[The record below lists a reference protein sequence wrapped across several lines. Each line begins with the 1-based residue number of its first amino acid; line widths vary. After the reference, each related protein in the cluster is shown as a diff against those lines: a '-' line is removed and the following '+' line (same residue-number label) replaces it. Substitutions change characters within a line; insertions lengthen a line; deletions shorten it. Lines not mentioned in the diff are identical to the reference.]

1 MKSIGI
7 DFSNRMLCIMTEGQQ
22 GTEQA
27 IEELSDKSK
36 FDCFIPEKYRNH
48 TSYTWNFEDETFAV
62 NQDYHLADGC
72 IMTKECFV
80 PEVIVPMPGLK
91 KRWNEMTQ
99 LLGMEEVNL
108 KDEIKKDMP
117 DIAKLLGWE

>member
-22 GTEQA
+22 GTERY
-27 IEELSDKSK
+27 IEELSDISK
-36 FDCFIPEKYRNH
+36 FYCFIPEQYRNH
-48 TSYTWNFEDETFAV
+48 TSYTWNFEDETFSV
-62 NQDYHLADGC
+62 NQDYCLEDGC

-99 LLGMEEVNL
+99 LLDMEEVNL
-108 KDEIKKDMP
+108 KEELKKDMP
-117 DIAKLLGWE
+117 GIAKLFGWE

>member
-22 GTEQA
+22 GTERA
-27 IEELSDKSK
+27 IEELSDISK
-36 FDCFIPEKYRNH
+36 FYCFIPEKYRNH
-48 TSYTWNFEDETFAV
+48 TSYTWNFEDETFSI
-62 NQDYHLADGC
+62 NQDYRLEDGC

-108 KDEIKKDMP
+108 KEELKKDMP
-117 DIAKLLGWE
+117 GIAKLFGWE

>member
-7 DFSNRMLCIMTEGQQ
+7 DFSNRMLCIMMEGQQ
-22 GTEQA
+22 GTERA
-27 IEELSDKSK
+27 IEELSDISK
-36 FDCFIPEKYRNH
+36 FYCFIPEQYRNH
-48 TSYTWNFEDETFAV
+48 TSYTWNFEDETFSV
-62 NQDYHLADGC
+62 NQDYRLEDGC

-99 LLGMEEVNL
+99 LLGMEEENIKEEL
-108 KDEIKKDMP
+108 KKDMP
-117 DIAKLLGWE
+117 DLAKLFGWE

>member
-22 GTEQA
+22 GTERD
-27 IEELSDKSK
+27 IEELSDISK
-36 FDCFIPEKYRNH
+36 FYCFIPEQYRNH
-48 TSYTWNFEDETFAV
+48 TSYTWNFEDETFSV
-62 NQDYHLADGC
+62 NQDYCLEDGC

-99 LLGMEEVNL
+99 LLDMEEVNL
-108 KDEIKKDMP
+108 KEELKKDMP
-117 DIAKLLGWE
+117 GIAKLFGWE